1 MPTITFSISTSKIL
15 EFKYKGSKRQD
26 YSLHYAA
33 AIGDA
38 KLTFDALK
46 NGQQVDTILD
56 GITPLHAAARAGN
69 TTVVHMLVGARANL
83 NAERLPYK
91 SENLHKDDASSG
103 DVALKFR
110 RVWRSGYTGTLG
122 CTPLHFAAANGHFG
136 VMGFLLKQ
144 GADFSK
150 ADTRGITP
158 LMLAESM
165 GQKNSATILRN
176 WAINHA
182 SVNIPTPSTS
192 TIKIAPKKLSI
203 KRSLE
208 SFISRSWRG
217 SLVNPKRTRSSST
230 MRHVGDHSQSLVSL
244 SSGSMGIGQDAE
256 DTEEEIPGSL
266 NPLEAL
272 AQPPDT
278 SEAQFELAENLN
290 AVPEVLSV
298 AAEPI
303 VGSIA
308 KGLEIGDRESPGFDA
323 LSNGTPAGLTC
334 QPRASLQTTSDQS
347 SRHSAIS
354 RLMTATEVVR
364 HLSRHGCEDLTEQM
378 DQSSFS
384 EYPLSSG
391 GFGDVYRGCFH
402 NGTKIAI
409 KTVRDPVPF
418 SEDSK
423 KSLKNAA
430 RELYIWSKCEHSNVL
445 PLLGLAVFRNHL
457 GMVSGWME
465 NGNLISYIKRN
476 PNSNR
481 WEMSTQI
488 CDGVAY
494 LHHEDVGIVHG
505 DLKGA
510 NIVIS
515 AEGIPM
521 LTDFG
526 NAVLQDYTLR
536 FTHTTHKNGLSAPE
550 LIDEGDTTHSIAA
563 DVYAL
568 GMTILETFTGRVPFY
583 GKADR
588 AVYAAVMKH
597 KIPERPHEIPSDND
611 QANGLWSVLE
621 SCWDPKPANRPT
633 ASEVANLI
641 KEISTRGK
649 LQHGA

>member
-208 SFISRSWRG
+208 SFIS
-217 SLVNPKRTRSSST
+217 P
-230 MRHVGDHSQSLVSL
+230 
-244 SSGSMGIGQDAE
+244 
-256 DTEEEIPGSL
+256 EEEIPGSL

-391 GFGDVYRGCFH
+391 
-402 NGTKIAI
+402 
-409 KTVRDPVPF
+409 VRDPVPF

-536 FTHTTHKNGLSAPE
+536 FTHTTHKNGLSVRWAAPE